1 MPDLDFYFSID
12 SRYSY
17 LAMTQLPALERDFG
31 LHINWRPLA
40 LFKLLEARGKN
51 PFGGGGQSGQYDAA
65 YRGIDVTRWAEFYG
79 VPLISPDWDI
89 GDWQR
94 INLSAV
100 AAATL
105 HCCPAYVKALFD
117 AVMVRGETP
126 RDDAAMARLATGAGL
141 DGKAI
146 AAGID
151 SVATTDLHDATIK
164 AAMAAGVFGV
174 PSFVLEGK
182 MFWGNDRL
190 ALLRHEL
197 GKRR

>member
-1 MPDLDFYFSID
+1 MRELDFYFSID

-17 LAMTQLPALERDFG
+17 LAMTQLASLERDFN
-31 LHINWRPLA
+31 LKINWRPLA
-40 LFKLLEARGKN
+40 LFALLEARGKN
-51 PFGGGGQSGQYDAA
+51 PFEGGGQSGQYNPA

-79 VPLISPDWDI
+79 VKLISPDWDI

-100 AAATL
+100 SAAVL
-105 HCCPAYVKALFD
+105 NCCAAYVRALFD
-117 AVMVRGETP
+117 AVMVKGETP
-126 RDDAAMARLATGAGL
+126 ADDAAIAKLATNAGL

-151 SVATTDLHDATIK
+151 GAATAKLHEDTIK

-174 PSFVLEGK
+174 PSFVLGDK
-182 MFWGNDRL
+182 TYWGNDRL
-190 ALLRHEL
+190 VLLRHEL
-197 GKRR
+197 GKKR